1 MIQSTLDRIRRI
13 NDLKKAIKA
22 KEDELYEVQSL
33 KEYERVKAEILDL
46 TISMKVQAEMLI
58 IGLDAAI
65 ETI

>member
-22 KEDELYEVQSL
+22 KEDELYEVPSL
-33 KEYERVKAEILDL
+33 KEYERVKGEILDL

-58 IGLDAAI
+58 ISLDAAI
-65 ETI
+65 EAI